1 MGTSVLLG
9 LNGRMVV
16 MRMSN
21 KAMLTIP
28 RNSAS
33 RYVLAYGSNLS
44 LERMKRRCPSCKV
57 VGTAELPGYR
67 LLFKKS
73 MTGAY
78 ATIEQ
83 DANWTVPVVVYRIS
97 AADELRL
104 DRVEGCPAY
113 YYKHEFILSVKRTN
127 GRKTRE
133 LCSAYIMHEY
143 RALGKPCMEYFR
155 LLDAG
160 YAQYGFD
167 LRVLDE
173 GLAASIGRKA
183 AEDYIAS
190 FIAESQD
197 DPDDQ

>member
-1 MGTSVLLG
+1 MAVMSMPDRSWLSVQG
-9 LNGRMVV
+9 KR
-16 MRMSN
+16 
-21 KAMLTIP
+21 
-28 RNSAS
+28 AS
-33 RYVLAYGSNLS
+33 RFVLAYGSNLN

-104 DRVEGCPAY
+104 DRFEGCPGY
-113 YYKHEFILSVKRTN
+113 YYKHDFMLSVKRTN

-133 LCSAYIMHEY
+133 LCAAYIMHEC
-143 RALGKPCMEYFR
+143 RMLGKPSMEYFK

-167 LRVLDE
+167 LQVLDE
-173 GLAASIGRKA
+173 GLAASIGQKA
-183 AEDYIAS
+183 AEDYIQTYL
-190 FIAESQD
+190 SQETSKD
-197 DPDDQ
+197 SDGK

>member
-1 MGTSVLLG
+1 MSDRARLL
-9 LNGRMVV
+9 
-16 MRMSN
+16 
-21 KAMLTIP
+21 
-28 RNSAS
+28 

-57 VGTAELPGYR
+57 VGTTELPGYR

-73 MTGAY
+73 KTGAF

-83 DANWTVPVVVYRIS
+83 DANWTVPAVVYRIS

-104 DRVEGCPAY
+104 DRFEGYPTY
-113 YYKHEFILSVKRTN
+113 YYKQEFVLSIRHTN

-133 LCSAYIMHEY
+133 MCAAYIMREN
-143 RALGKPCMEYFR
+143 RLLGKPSMEYFK
-155 LLDAG
+155 LLDQG

-167 LRVLDE
+167 LSVLDE

-183 AEDYIAS
+183 SEDYIREYLYEVS
-190 FIAESQD
+190 GTPITV
-197 DPDDQ
+197 DPE

>member
-1 MGTSVLLG
+1 
-9 LNGRMVV
+9 
-16 MRMSN
+16 MSDR
-21 KAMLTIP
+21 ARL
-28 RNSAS
+28 S

-57 VGTAELPGYR
+57 VGTSELPGYR

-73 MTGAY
+73 KTGAF

-83 DANWTVPVVVYRIS
+83 DANWTVPAVVYRIS

-104 DRVEGCPAY
+104 DRFEGYPTY
-113 YYKHEFILSVKRTN
+113 YYKREFVLTIRRTN

-133 LCSAYIMHEY
+133 MCAAYIMREN
-143 RALGKPCMEYFR
+143 RLLGKPSLEYFK
-155 LLDAG
+155 LLDQG

-167 LRVLDE
+167 LSVLDE

-183 AEDYIAS
+183 SEDYIREYLYS
-190 FIAESQD
+190 VSNGTTTDSE
-197 DPDDQ
+197 

>member
-1 MGTSVLLG
+1 MPNRSW
-9 LNGRMVV
+9 
-16 MRMSN
+16 
-21 KAMLTIP
+21 LTIP
-28 RNSAS
+28 EKRAS

-104 DRVEGCPAY
+104 DRFEGCPAY
-113 YYKHEFILSVKRTN
+113 YYKREFMLSVKRTN

-133 LCSAYIMHEY
+133 LCAAYIMHEY
-143 RALGKPCMEYFR
+143 RALSKPGMNYFR
-155 LLDAG
+155 LLDTG

-167 LRVLDE
+167 LNVLDE
-173 GLAASIGRKA
+173 GLAASIGRKE
-183 AEDYIAS
+183 AETFITAY
-190 FIAESQD
+190 IAESQNQTD
-197 DPDDQ
+197 HDGQ

>member
-1 MGTSVLLG
+1 
-9 LNGRMVV
+9 
-16 MRMSN
+16 MSDR
-21 KAMLTIP
+21 ARL
-28 RNSAS
+28 S

-57 VGTAELPGYR
+57 VGTTELPGYR

-73 MTGAY
+73 KTGAF

-83 DANWTVPVVVYRIS
+83 DANWTVPAVVYRIS

-104 DRVEGCPAY
+104 DRFEGYPTY
-113 YYKHEFILSVKRTN
+113 YYKQEFVLSIRRTN

-133 LCSAYIMHEY
+133 MCAAYIMREN
-143 RALGKPCMEYFR
+143 RLLGNPSMEYFK
-155 LLDAG
+155 LLDQG

-167 LRVLDE
+167 LSVLDE

-183 AEDYIAS
+183 SEDYIREYLYS
-190 FIAESQD
+190 VSNGTTTDSE
-197 DPDDQ
+197 